1 MDIDQH
7 VNQIVQNLVA
17 EITTKVQQQA
27 AAAVDAKISEI
38 LSAID
43 TTSILAEQLN
53 RKIEE
58 RLSRLPIDA
67 KTIQAELTTRVNTLA
82 TDLATQVQ
90 SKSIQIAADTI
101 QQQVNAV
108 NFPELCQSALIATIQ
123 ANKFVFPNESV
134 PASAIDTSNLRLSGE
149 NIVGG
154 IIKSFG
160 STGID
165 DKTTACQL
173 SIFDDVTVVENN
185 LLIKDLTVKGTA
197 TIEGDLVVTG
207 RVPEDSGMFVNLVD
221 SVSLRVKNGLNHDVF
236 SGFSDLI
243 FKQIRENGL
252 DLNKITLNGTEI
264 VNGGNLSNNITF
276 SNLQRVGTLAEL
288 RVGGESLLSQTL
300 YTTNKRVG
308 INTVEPAH
316 ALSIWDQEIE
326 FGFSKRETNV
336 AVFETPRN
344 QQLIIS
350 TNGKNNLTLMPAGG
364 VSVDKISIGATTLT
378 SASVPPNYDA
388 AHGTIVFNSS
398 PSIGGPLGW
407 ISLGGARWANFGF
420 ID

>member
-43 TTSILAEQLN
+43 TTAVLTEQLN

-90 SKSIQIAADTI
+90 SKSIQMANEAI

-108 NFPELCQSALIATIQ
+108 NFSELCQSALITAIQ
-123 ANKFVFPNESV
+123 SNRFSFPEASV
-134 PASAIDTSNLRLSGE
+134 PGVAVDVATLKLSGE

-154 IIKSFG
+154 IVKSFG

-165 DKTTACQL
+165 DKATACQL
-173 SIFDDVTVVENN
+173 SIFDETTVVENN
-185 LLIKDLTVKGTA
+185 LLTRDLTVKGSA
-197 TIEGDLVVTG
+197 TVEGDLIVTG
-207 RVPEDSGMFVNLVD
+207 TVPEDSPMFKNLVA
-221 SVSLRVKNGLNHDVF
+221 SVSQNVKNGLNHDVF
-236 SGFSDLI
+236 SGFSDLV
-243 FKQIRENGL
+243 FKQIRDNGL
-252 DLNKITLNGTEI
+252 DLTKITLNGTEV

-276 SNLQRVGTLAEL
+276 SNLQRVGTLTEL
-288 RVGGESLLSQTL
+288 RVGGEALLSQTL
-300 YTTNKRVG
+300 YTTARRVG
-308 INTVEPAH
+308 INTLEPSH
-316 ALSIWDQEIE
+316 VLSVWDQEIE
-326 FGFSKRETNV
+326 FGFGKRETDV

-344 QQLIIS
+344 QRLIIS
-350 TNGKNNLTLMPAGG
+350 TNGKNNLVLLPAGG
-364 VSVDKISIGATTLT
+364 VAVDKLVIGATTLS
-378 SASVPPNYDA
+378 SANVPPNYDA
-388 AHGTIVFNSS
+388 AQGAIVFNST
-398 PSIGGPLGW
+398 PTLGGPLGW

>member
-43 TTSILAEQLN
+43 TTAVLAEQLN

-90 SKSIQIAADTI
+90 SKSIQIATDTI

-108 NFPELCQSALIATIQ
+108 NFKELCQSALIATIQ

-154 IIKSFG
+154 IIKNFG

-165 DKTTACQL
+165 DKATACQL

-236 SGFSDLI
+236 SGFSDLV

-252 DLNKITLNGTEI
+252 DLSKITLNGTEI

-350 TNGKNNLTLMPAGG
+350 TNGKNNLTLMPTGG

>member
-27 AAAVDAKISEI
+27 AAAVESKIAEV
-38 LSAID
+38 LAAID
-43 TTSILAEQLN
+43 TNTMLS
-53 RKIEE
+53 E
-58 RLSRLPIDA
+58 RLSQKIDERLAKLPIDA
-67 KTIQAELTTRVNTLA
+67 KTIESELSIRVNDLA
-82 TDLATQVQ
+82 TNLATQVQ
-90 SKSIQIAADTI
+90 SKSIQLANDTI
-101 QQQVNAV
+101 QQQVNAI
-108 NFPELCQSALIATIQ
+108 NFQELCQSALITAIQ
-123 ANKFVFPNESV
+123 SNRFSFPEASV
-134 PASAIDTSNLRLSGE
+134 PGVAVDVATLRLSGE

-154 IIKSFG
+154 IVKSFG

-165 DKTTACQL
+165 DKATACQL

-236 SGFSDLI
+236 SGFSDLV
-243 FKQIRENGL
+243 FNQIRENGL
-252 DLNKITLNGTEI
+252 DLTKITLNGTE
-264 VNGGNLSNNITF
+264 VVSGGNLSNNITF
-276 SNLQRVGTLAEL
+276 SNLQRVGTLSEL

-308 INTVEPAH
+308 VNTVEPAH
-316 ALSIWDQEIE
+316 ALSVWDQEIE

-344 QQLIIS
+344 QRLVIS
-350 TNGKNNLTLMPAGG
+350 TNGKNNLVLMPEGG
-364 VSVDKISIGATTLT
+364 VVVDKITIGATTLS

-388 AHGTIVFNSS
+388 PHGVIVFNSS
-398 PSIGGPLGW
+398 PTIGGPLGW
-407 ISLGGARWANFGF
+407 VSLGGARWANFGF

>member
-27 AAAVDAKISEI
+27 AAAVESKIAEV
-38 LSAID
+38 LAAID
-43 TTSILAEQLN
+43 TNTMLS
-53 RKIEE
+53 E
-58 RLSRLPIDA
+58 RLSQKIDERLAKLPIDA
-67 KTIQAELTTRVNTLA
+67 KTIESELSIRVNDLA
-82 TDLATQVQ
+82 TNLATQVQ
-90 SKSIQIAADTI
+90 SKSIQLANDTI
-101 QQQVNAV
+101 QQQVNAI
-108 NFPELCQSALIATIQ
+108 NFQELCQSALITAIQ
-123 ANKFVFPNESV
+123 SNRFSFPEASV
-134 PASAIDTSNLRLSGE
+134 PGVAVDVDTLRLSGE

-154 IIKSFG
+154 IVKSFG

-165 DKTTACQL
+165 DKATACQL

-207 RVPEDSGMFVNLVD
+207 HVPEDSGMFVNLVD

-236 SGFSDLI
+236 SGFSDLV
-243 FKQIRENGL
+243 FNQIRENGL
-252 DLNKITLNGTEI
+252 DLNKITLNGTE
-264 VNGGNLSNNITF
+264 VVSGGNLSNNITF
-276 SNLQRVGTLAEL
+276 SNLQRVGTLSEL

-308 INTVEPAH
+308 VNTVEPAH
-316 ALSIWDQEIE
+316 ALSVWDQEIE

-344 QQLIIS
+344 QRLVIS
-350 TNGKNNLTLMPAGG
+350 TNGKNNLVLMPEGG
-364 VSVDKISIGATTLT
+364 VAVDKITIGATTLS
-378 SASVPPNYDA
+378 SASIPPNYDA
-388 AHGTIVFNSS
+388 PHGVIVFNSS
-398 PSIGGPLGW
+398 PTIGGPLGW
-407 ISLGGARWANFGF
+407 VSLGGARWANFGF

>member
-27 AAAVDAKISEI
+27 AAAVESKIAEV
-38 LSAID
+38 LAAID
-43 TTSILAEQLN
+43 TNTMLA
-53 RKIEE
+53 E
-58 RLSRLPIDA
+58 RLSQKIDERLAKLPIDA
-67 KTIQAELTTRVNTLA
+67 KTIESELSIRVNDLA
-82 TDLATQVQ
+82 TNLATQVQ
-90 SKSIQIAADTI
+90 SKSIQLANDTI
-101 QQQVNAV
+101 QQQVNAI
-108 NFPELCQSALIATIQ
+108 NFQELCQSALITAIQ
-123 ANKFVFPNESV
+123 SNRFSFPEASV
-134 PASAIDTSNLRLSGE
+134 PGVAVDVATLRLSGE

-154 IIKSFG
+154 IVKSFG

-165 DKTTACQL
+165 DKATACQL

-236 SGFSDLI
+236 SGFSDLV
-243 FKQIRENGL
+243 FNQIRENGL
-252 DLNKITLNGTEI
+252 DLNKITLNGTE
-264 VNGGNLSNNITF
+264 VVSGGNLSNNITF
-276 SNLQRVGTLAEL
+276 SNLQRVGTLSEL

-308 INTVEPAH
+308 VNTVEPAH
-316 ALSIWDQEIE
+316 ALSVWDQEIE

-344 QQLIIS
+344 QRLVIS
-350 TNGKNNLTLMPAGG
+350 TNGKNNLVLMPEGG
-364 VSVDKISIGATTLT
+364 VVVDKITIGATTLS

-388 AHGTIVFNSS
+388 PHGVIVFNSS
-398 PSIGGPLGW
+398 PTIGGPLGW
-407 ISLGGARWANFGF
+407 VSLGGARWANFGF

>member
-43 TTSILAEQLN
+43 TTAVLTEQLN

-90 SKSIQIAADTI
+90 SKSIQMANEAI

-108 NFPELCQSALIATIQ
+108 NFPELCQSALESVITNNRFQ
-123 ANKFVFPNESV
+123 LPNASV
-134 PASAIDTSNLRLSGE
+134 PACALNTTDLKLSGE
-149 NIVGG
+149 HIVGG

-165 DKTTACQL
+165 DKATACQL

-197 TIEGDLVVTG
+197 TVEGDLIVTG
-207 RVPEDSGMFVNLVD
+207 TVPEDSPMFTNLVA
-221 SVSLRVKNGLNHDVF
+221 SVSQNVKNGLNHDVF
-236 SGFSDLI
+236 SGFSDLV
-243 FKQIRENGL
+243 FKQIRDNGL
-252 DLNKITLNGTEI
+252 DLTKITLNGTEV

-276 SNLQRVGTLAEL
+276 SNLQRVGTLTEL
-288 RVGGESLLSQTL
+288 RVGGEALLSQTL
-300 YTTNKRVG
+300 YTTARRVG
-308 INTVEPAH
+308 INTLEPSH
-316 ALSIWDQEIE
+316 VLSVWDQEIE
-326 FGFSKRETNV
+326 FGFGKRETDV

-344 QQLIIS
+344 QRLIIS
-350 TNGKNNLTLMPAGG
+350 TNGKNNLVLLPAGG
-364 VSVDKISIGATTLT
+364 VAVDKLVIGATTLS
-378 SASVPPNYDA
+378 SANVPPNYDA
-388 AHGTIVFNSS
+388 AQGAIVFNST
-398 PSIGGPLGW
+398 PTLGGPLGW

>member
-27 AAAVDAKISEI
+27 AAAVESKIAEV
-38 LSAID
+38 LAAID
-43 TTSILAEQLN
+43 TNTMLS
-53 RKIEE
+53 E
-58 RLSRLPIDA
+58 RLSQKIDERLAKLPIDA
-67 KTIQAELTTRVNTLA
+67 KTIESELSIRVNDLA
-82 TDLATQVQ
+82 TNLATQVQ
-90 SKSIQIAADTI
+90 SKSIQLANDTI
-101 QQQVNAV
+101 QQQVNAI
-108 NFPELCQSALIATIQ
+108 NFQELCQSALITAIQ
-123 ANKFVFPNESV
+123 SNRFSFPEASV
-134 PASAIDTSNLRLSGE
+134 PGVAVDVATLRLSGE

-154 IIKSFG
+154 IVKSFG

-165 DKTTACQL
+165 DKATACQL

-236 SGFSDLI
+236 SGFSDLV
-243 FKQIRENGL
+243 FNQIRENGL
-252 DLNKITLNGTEI
+252 DLTKITLNGTE
-264 VNGGNLSNNITF
+264 VVSGGNLSNNITF
-276 SNLQRVGTLAEL
+276 SNLQRVGTLSEL

-316 ALSIWDQEIE
+316 ALSVWDQEIE

-344 QQLIIS
+344 QRLVIS
-350 TNGKNNLTLMPAGG
+350 TNGKNNLVLMPEGG
-364 VSVDKISIGATTLT
+364 VVVDKITIGATTLS

-388 AHGTIVFNSS
+388 PHGVIVFNSS
-398 PSIGGPLGW
+398 PTIGGPLGW
-407 ISLGGARWANFGF
+407 VSLGGARWANFGF

>member
-43 TTSILAEQLN
+43 TTAVLAEQLN

-90 SKSIQIAADTI
+90 SKSIQIATDTI

-108 NFPELCQSALIATIQ
+108 NFKELCQSALIATIQ
-123 ANKFVFPNESV
+123 ANKFVFPDDSV
-134 PASAIDTSNLRLSGE
+134 PASAINIAELRLSGE

-165 DKTTACQL
+165 DKATACQL

-236 SGFSDLI
+236 SGFSDLV

-350 TNGKNNLTLMPAGG
+350 TNGKNNLTLMPTGG

>member
-27 AAAVDAKISEI
+27 AAAVESKIAEV
-38 LSAID
+38 LAAID
-43 TTSILAEQLN
+43 TNTMLS
-53 RKIEE
+53 E
-58 RLSRLPIDA
+58 RLSQKIDERLAKLPIDA
-67 KTIQAELTTRVNTLA
+67 KTIESELSIRVNDLA
-82 TDLATQVQ
+82 TNLATQVQ
-90 SKSIQIAADTI
+90 SKSIQLANDTI
-101 QQQVNAV
+101 QQQVNAI
-108 NFPELCQSALIATIQ
+108 NFQELCQSALITAIQ
-123 ANKFVFPNESV
+123 SNRFSFPEASV
-134 PASAIDTSNLRLSGE
+134 PGVAVDVDTLRLSGE

-154 IIKSFG
+154 IVKSFG

-165 DKTTACQL
+165 DKATACQL

-236 SGFSDLI
+236 SGFSDLV
-243 FKQIRENGL
+243 FNQIRENGL
-252 DLNKITLNGTEI
+252 DLNKITLNGTE
-264 VNGGNLSNNITF
+264 VVSGGNLSNNITF
-276 SNLQRVGTLAEL
+276 SNLQRVGTLSEL

-308 INTVEPAH
+308 VNTVEPAH
-316 ALSIWDQEIE
+316 ALSVWDQEIE

-344 QQLIIS
+344 QRLVIS
-350 TNGKNNLTLMPAGG
+350 TNGKNNLVLMPEGG
-364 VSVDKISIGATTLT
+364 VVVDKITIGATTLS

-388 AHGTIVFNSS
+388 PHGVIVFNSS
-398 PSIGGPLGW
+398 PTIGGPLGW
-407 ISLGGARWANFGF
+407 VSLGGARWANFGF

>member
-27 AAAVDAKISEI
+27 AAAVESKIAEI
-38 LSAID
+38 LEAID
-43 TTSILAEQLN
+43 TNTMLADRLSQ
-53 RKIEE
+53 KIDE

-67 KTIQAELTTRVNTLA
+67 KTIESELTVRVNDLA
-82 TDLATQVQ
+82 TNLATQVQ
-90 SKSIQIAADTI
+90 SKSIQIVNDTI
-101 QQQVNAV
+101 QQQVNAI
-108 NFPELCQSALIATIQ
+108 NFQELCQSSLITAIQ
-123 ANKFVFPNESV
+123 SNRFSFPEASV
-134 PASAIDTSNLRLSGE
+134 PGVAVDVSTLRLSGE
-149 NIVGG
+149 NITGG
-154 IIKSFG
+154 IVKSFG

-165 DKTTACQL
+165 DKATACQL
-173 SIFDDVTVVENN
+173 SIFDDVTVIENN
-185 LLIKDLTVKGTA
+185 LLTRDLTVKGTT

-207 RVPEDSGMFVNLVD
+207 TVPRDSAMFVSLVD
-221 SVSLRVKNGLNHDVF
+221 SVALEVKGGLNHDVF
-236 SGFSDLI
+236 SGYSDMV
-243 FKQIRENGL
+243 FGQIREKGL
-252 DLNKITLNGTEI
+252 DLNKIMLNGTEVI
-264 VNGGNLSNNITF
+264 SGGNLSNNITF

-288 RVGGESLLSQTL
+288 RVGGESFLSQTL

-336 AVFETPRN
+336 AVMEVPRN
-344 QQLIIS
+344 QRLVIS
-350 TNGKNNLTLMPAGG
+350 VNGKNNLTLLPDGSAA
-364 VSVDKISIGATTLT
+364 VDRISVGAVVLS

-388 AHGTIVFNSS
+388 PHGAIVFNSS
-398 PSIGGPLGW
+398 PTIGGPLGW
-407 ISLGGARWANFGF
+407 VSLGGARWANFGF

>member
-7 VNQIVQNLVA
+7 VNQIVQNLVT

-27 AAAVDAKISEI
+27 ATAVEAKISEV
-38 LSAID
+38 LAAID
-43 TTSILAEQLN
+43 TNSMLA
-53 RKIEE
+53 E
-58 RLSRLPIDA
+58 RLSQKIDERLARLPIDS
-67 KTIQAELTTRVNTLA
+67 KSIEAELTVRVNELA
-82 TDLATQVQ
+82 TNLSAQVQ
-90 SKSIQIAADTI
+90 NKSIDLVNNKI
-101 QQQVNAV
+101 QQQVNAID
-108 NFPELCQSALIATIQ
+108 FQELCQSALIAVIQ
-123 ANKFVFPNESV
+123 SNRFSFPDASV
-134 PASAIDTSNLRLSGE
+134 PAQAIDVTGLHLSGE
-149 NIVGG
+149 NITGG

-165 DKTTACQL
+165 DKATACQL
-173 SIFDDVTVVENN
+173 SIFDDVTVIENN
-185 LLIKDLTVKGTA
+185 LLSKDLTVKGTA

-207 RVPEDSGMFVNLVD
+207 RVSEDSPMFTNLVA
-221 SVSLRVKNGLNHDVF
+221 SVSQNVKNGLNHDVF
-236 SGFSDLI
+236 SGFSDLV

-276 SNLQRVGTLAEL
+276 SNLQRVGTLSEL

-336 AVFETPRN
+336 AVMEVPRN
-344 QQLIIS
+344 QRLVIS
-350 TNGKNNLTLMPAGG
+350 VNGKNNLTLMPDGSA
-364 VSVDKISIGATTLT
+364 SVDRLSIGAVVLS

-388 AHGTIVFNSS
+388 PHGAIVFNSS
-398 PSIGGPLGW
+398 PTIGGPLGW
-407 ISLGGARWANFGF
+407 VSLGGARWANFGF

>member
-7 VNQIVQNLVA
+7 VNQIVQNLVQ

-27 AAAVDAKISEI
+27 AAAVETKISEI

-43 TTSILAEQLN
+43 TTALLSDQLN

-67 KTIQAELTTRVNTLA
+67 KTIQTELSARVNDLA
-82 TDLATQVQ
+82 TNLATQVQ
-90 SKSIQIAADTI
+90 SQSIKIATETI
-101 QQQVNAV
+101 NQQVSAV
-108 NFPELCQSALIATIQ
+108 NFQELCQSALIATIQ
-123 ANKFVFPNESV
+123 ANKFTFPDDSV
-134 PASAIDTSNLRLSGE
+134 PASAVRANDLRLSGN
-149 NIVGG
+149 NITGG

-165 DKTTACQL
+165 DKATACQL
-173 SIFDDVTVVENN
+173 SVFDDVTVVENN
-185 LLIKDLTVKGTA
+185 LLTKDLTVKGSA
-197 TIEGDLVVTG
+197 VIEGDLIVTG
-207 RVPEDSGMFVNLVD
+207 TVPTDSSMFVNLVD
-221 SVSLRVKNGLNHDVF
+221 TVTLHVKNGLNHDVF
-236 SGFSDLI
+236 SGFSDLV

-276 SNLQRVGTLAEL
+276 SNLQRVGTLTEL

-300 YTTNKRVG
+300 YTTSKRVG
-308 INTVEPAH
+308 INTTEPAH
-316 ALSIWDQEIE
+316 ALSIWDQEVE

-344 QQLIIS
+344 QRLIIS
-350 TNGKNNLTLMPAGG
+350 TNGKNNLVLMPTGG
-364 VSVDKISIGATTLT
+364 VVVDKLSIGATTLS

-388 AHGTIVFNSS
+388 PQGAIVFNSS
-398 PSIGGPLGW
+398 PSLGGPLGW
-407 ISLGGARWANFGF
+407 VSLGGARWANFGF
-420 ID
+420 VD

>member
-27 AAAVDAKISEI
+27 AAAVESKIAEV
-38 LSAID
+38 LAAID
-43 TTSILAEQLN
+43 TNTMLS
-53 RKIEE
+53 E
-58 RLSRLPIDA
+58 RLSQKIDERLAKLPIDA
-67 KTIQAELTTRVNTLA
+67 KTIESELSIRVNDLA
-82 TDLATQVQ
+82 TNLATQVQ
-90 SKSIQIAADTI
+90 SKSIQLANDTI
-101 QQQVNAV
+101 QQQVNAI
-108 NFPELCQSALIATIQ
+108 NFQELCQSALIAAIQ
-123 ANKFVFPNESV
+123 SNRFSFPEASV
-134 PASAIDTSNLRLSGE
+134 PGVAVDVATLRLSGE

-154 IIKSFG
+154 IVKSFG

-165 DKTTACQL
+165 DKATACQL

-236 SGFSDLI
+236 SGFSDLV
-243 FKQIRENGL
+243 FNQIRENGL
-252 DLNKITLNGTEI
+252 DLNKITLNGTE
-264 VNGGNLSNNITF
+264 VVSGGNLSNNITF
-276 SNLQRVGTLAEL
+276 SNLQRVGTLSEL

-308 INTVEPAH
+308 VNTVEPAH
-316 ALSIWDQEIE
+316 ALSVWDQEIE

-344 QQLIIS
+344 QRLVIS
-350 TNGKNNLTLMPAGG
+350 TNGKNNLVLMPEGG
-364 VSVDKISIGATTLT
+364 VVVDKITIGATTLS

-388 AHGTIVFNSS
+388 PHGAIVFNSS
-398 PSIGGPLGW
+398 PTIGGPLGW
-407 ISLGGARWANFGF
+407 VSLGGARWANFGF

>member
-58 RLSRLPIDA
+58 RLSHLPIDA

-90 SKSIQIAADTI
+90 SKSIQMATDTI

-108 NFPELCQSALIATIQ
+108 NFQELCQSALIATIQ

-149 NIVGG
+149 NVVGG

-165 DKTTACQL
+165 DKATACQL

-207 RVPEDSGMFVNLVD
+207 RVPEDSGMFLNLVD
-221 SVSLRVKNGLNHDVF
+221 SVSLQVKNGLNHDVF
-236 SGFSDLI
+236 SGFSDLV

-276 SNLQRVGTLAEL
+276 SNLQRVGTLSEL
-288 RVGGESLLSQTL
+288 RVGGEALLSQTL
-300 YTTNKRVG
+300 YTTNKRIG

-326 FGFSKRETNV
+326 FGFSKRATNV

>member
-27 AAAVDAKISEI
+27 AAAVESKIAEV
-38 LSAID
+38 LAAID
-43 TTSILAEQLN
+43 TNTMLA
-53 RKIEE
+53 E
-58 RLSRLPIDA
+58 RLSQKIDERLAKLPIDA
-67 KTIQAELTTRVNTLA
+67 KTIESELSIRVNDLA
-82 TDLATQVQ
+82 TNLATQVQ
-90 SKSIQIAADTI
+90 SKSIQLANDTI
-101 QQQVNAV
+101 QQQVNAI
-108 NFPELCQSALIATIQ
+108 NFQELCQSALITAIQ
-123 ANKFVFPNESV
+123 SNRFSFPEASV
-134 PASAIDTSNLRLSGE
+134 PGVAVDVDTLRLSGE

-154 IIKSFG
+154 IVKSFG

-165 DKTTACQL
+165 DKATTCQL

-236 SGFSDLI
+236 SGFSDLV
-243 FKQIRENGL
+243 FNQIRENGL
-252 DLNKITLNGTEI
+252 DLNKITLNGTE
-264 VNGGNLSNNITF
+264 VVSGGNLSNNITF
-276 SNLQRVGTLAEL
+276 SNLQRVGTLSEL

-308 INTVEPAH
+308 VNTVEPAH
-316 ALSIWDQEIE
+316 ALSVWDQEIE

-344 QQLIIS
+344 QRLVIS
-350 TNGKNNLTLMPAGG
+350 TNGKNNLVLMPEGG
-364 VSVDKISIGATTLT
+364 VVVDKITIGATTLS

-388 AHGTIVFNSS
+388 PHGVIVFNSS
-398 PSIGGPLGW
+398 PTIGGPLGW
-407 ISLGGARWANFGF
+407 VSLGGARWANFGF

>member
-43 TTSILAEQLN
+43 TTAVLAEQLN

-82 TDLATQVQ
+82 TDLASQVQ
-90 SKSIQIAADTI
+90 NKSIQIATDAI

-108 NFPELCQSALIATIQ
+108 NFQELCQSALIATIQ
-123 ANKFVFPNESV
+123 ANKFVFPNDSV
-134 PASAIDTSNLRLSGE
+134 PASAVDVAGLRLSGE
-149 NIVGG
+149 NITGG
-154 IIKSFG
+154 IIKDFG

-165 DKTTACQL
+165 DKATACQL
-173 SIFDDVTVVENN
+173 SIFDDVTVIENN

-207 RVPEDSGMFVNLVD
+207 RVPEDSSMFLNLVD
-221 SVSLRVKNGLNHDVF
+221 SVSLQVKNALNHDVF
-236 SGFSDLI
+236 SGFSDLV

-276 SNLQRVGTLAEL
+276 SNLQRVGTLSEL

-350 TNGKNNLTLMPAGG
+350 TNGKNNLTVLPTGG
-364 VSVDKISIGATTLT
+364 VTVDKISIGATTLT

-388 AHGTIVFNSS
+388 AHGAIVFNSS
-398 PSIGGPLGW
+398 PTLGGPLGW